1 MVLDGTLSS
10 PGSVAASCSSSS
22 DQLQSPESIMHLRSL
37 NSSQMTSLVITDS
50 VGSAYREEHKFKD
63 DGGRQMHV
71 VKKIVKYVEIIDA
84 L

>member
-1 MVLDGTLSS
+1 
-10 PGSVAASCSSSS
+10 
-22 DQLQSPESIMHLRSL
+22 MHLRSL

-50 VGSAYREEHKFKD
+50 VGSTYGEEHKFKD